1 MKYIFEFVNNKHAF
15 VYPMLVGHVQAQ
27 PYNMGYQHQAVVK
40 ELFKNSRKFTIT
52 ENGIN
57 SVQ

>member
-1 MKYIFEFVNNKHAF
+1 MEE
-15 VYPMLVGHVQAQ
+15 LL
-27 PYNMGYQHQAVVK
+27 GYQHQAVVK
-40 ELFKNSRKFTIT
+40 ELLKIFRKFTIT

>member
-1 MKYIFEFVNNKHAF
+1 MFVLNIHTF

-40 ELFKNSRKFTIT
+40 ELLKNSRKFTIT

>member
-1 MKYIFEFVNNKHAF
+1 MFVLNIHTF

-27 PYNMGYQHQAVVK
+27 PYNMGYQDQAVVE
-40 ELFKNSRKFTIT
+40 ELLKNSRKFTIT